1 MITERV
7 LNKDIIDSKVKIGV
21 IFNNY
26 SNSVAY
32 TKYYE
37 GVVVTIGT
45 IGKESFVVLDNNIL
59 VSLKHIQTIEIIG

>member
-26 SNSVAY
+26 SNSGAY

-37 GVVVTIGT
+37 GVVVTIGA

-59 VSLKHIQTIEIIG
+59 ISLKHIQTIEIIG

>member
-26 SNSVAY
+26 SNSGAI

-59 VSLKHIQTIEIIG
+59 ISLKHIQTIEIIG

>member
-7 LNKDIIDSKVKIGV
+7 LNKDIIDSMVKIGV

-26 SNSVAY
+26 STSGAY

-59 VSLKHIQTIEIIG
+59 ISLKHIQTIEIIG